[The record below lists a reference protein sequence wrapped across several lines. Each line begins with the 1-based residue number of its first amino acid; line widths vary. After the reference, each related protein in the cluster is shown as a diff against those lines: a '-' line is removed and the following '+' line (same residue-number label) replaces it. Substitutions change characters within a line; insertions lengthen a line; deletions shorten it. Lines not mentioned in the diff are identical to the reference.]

1 MEYLCDN
8 IFPHLIHQRAVP
20 DDGQYESEKMMLLGE
35 YSLKVLS
42 NSAVYQ
48 SIRGH
53 GFKYKVRK
61 TVLCSISVDMVDYH
75 IVSLDLLQER
85 VSTLEFGEN

>member
-1 MEYLCDN
+1 MEVIMEYLCDN
-8 IFPHLIHQRAVP
+8 IFPHLIHQPIGAVP

-53 GFKYKVRK
+53 GFKYKARK
-61 TVLCSISVDMVDYH
+61 TGFMFYQC
-75 IVSLDLLQER
+75 
-85 VSTLEFGEN
+85 